1 MALWVVRK
9 EEVHI
14 VEIEVQAK
22 TEDDA
27 RDKAHRGLGKV
38 IGSCE
43 FDRMNTRTVD
53 DWEVNPVQIMGRKKG
68 R

>member
-9 EEVHI
+9 EEIHI
-14 VEIEVQAK
+14 IEVEVQAK

-27 RDKAHRGLGKV
+27 RDKVHRGLGRA
-38 IGSCE
+38 IAGCE
-43 FDRMNTRTVD
+43 FDRLNTRTVD